1 MSKKISTLAAGNLVK
16 LNENGAAK
24 KFIFLEHN
32 HYGKGEVTLF
42 RKDTAGF
49 RAFAPSDGSS
59 YNVYNGCSLDDFCNV
74 EFVGRL
80 DPVIQACL
88 IPVPIPTIRGH
99 VYGEWDATVQ
109 TIYRRG
115 FSLSCTE
122 VGLSGAGTEGK
133 KFSYFS
139 SNANRIAYHDETTK
153 AVSWWLRSSS
163 SGGYRYAF
171 FVYADGSVSSDRAY
185 YAYCCARP
193 ALALSSEI
201 LVSDSPDSSGC
212 YTIEDAVIAGEQY
225 QKVNGV
231 WRRMC

>member
-1 MSKKISTLAAGNLVK
+1 MK

-32 HYGKGEVTLF
+32 HYGKGEVTLL

-49 RAFAPSDGSS
+49 RAFAPSDGGS

-74 EFVGRL
+74 EFIGRL

-88 IPVPIPTIRGH
+88 IAVPIPTIRGH
-99 VYGEWDATVQ
+99 VQGTWDATVQ
-109 TIYRRG
+109 TLQRRG

-133 KFSYFS
+133 KFSYFGS
-139 SNANRIAYHDETTK
+139 DANRIAYHDETTT
-153 AVSWWLRSSS
+153 AVFWWLRSSHS
-163 SGGYRYAF
+163 SSDNGADY
-171 FVYADGSVSSDRAY
+171 VNADGGLSYDSVS
-185 YAYCCARP
+185 YALSCARP
-193 ALALSSEI
+193 ALALSSEL

>member
-1 MSKKISTLAAGNLVK
+1 MK
-16 LNENGAAK
+16 LNENGVAK

-49 RAFAPSDGSS
+49 RAFAPGSS
-59 YNVYNGCSLDDFCNV
+59 CYNVYNGASLDDFCNV
-74 EFVGRL
+74 EFIGRL

-88 IPVPIPTIRGH
+88 IAVPIPTIRGH
-99 VYGEWDATVQ
+99 VNGTWDATVQ
-109 TIYRRG
+109 TLQRRG

-139 SNANRIAYHDETTK
+139 SNANRIAYHDETTTE
-153 AVSWWLRSSS
+153 VRWWLRSSYS
-163 SGGYRYAF
+163 DNDYYAHN
-171 FVYADGSVSSDRAY
+171 VIADGSLGSSRAY
-185 YAYCCARP
+185 YANDCARP
-193 ALALSSEI
+193 ALALSSEL

>member
-16 LNENGAAK
+16 LNENGTAK

-99 VYGEWDATVQ
+99 VYGEWDSTVQ
-109 TIYRRG
+109 TLYRRG

-153 AVSWWLRSSS
+153 AVGWWLRSSY
-163 SGGYRYAF
+163 SGDGYSAS
-171 FVYADGSVSSDRAY
+171 FVITSGSVGRS
-185 YAYCCARP
+185 YAYNATRCARP

>member
-24 KFIFLEHN
+24 KFIFLQHN
-32 HYGKGEVTLF
+32 HYGKGEVTLL
-42 RKDTAGF
+42 RKDSAGF
-49 RAFAPSDGSS
+49 RAFAPGSSS

-74 EFVGRL
+74 EFIGRL
-80 DPVIQACL
+80 DPVIRACL
-88 IPVPIPTIRGH
+88 IDVPIPTIRGH
-99 VYGEWDATVQ
+99 VNGTWDTTVQ
-109 TIYRRG
+109 TLYRKG
-115 FSLSCTE
+115 FSLSGTE
-122 VGLSGAGTEGK
+122 VGSGGSGTEGT
-133 KFSYFS
+133 KFSYFG
-139 SNANRIAYHDETTK
+139 SNANRIAYHDETTT
-153 AVSWWLRSSS
+153 AVYWWLRSSTS
-163 SGGYRYAF
+163 SNYNNAYY
-171 FVYADGSVSSDRAY
+171 VLTDGSVNIIYAY
-185 YAYCCARP
+185 YANRCARP

>member
-1 MSKKISTLAAGNLVK
+1 MK
-16 LNENGAAK
+16 LNENGVAK

-49 RAFAPSDGSS
+49 RAFAPGSS
-59 YNVYNGCSLDDFCNV
+59 CYNVYNGASLDDFCNV
-74 EFVGRL
+74 EFIGRL

-88 IPVPIPTIRGH
+88 IAVPIPTIRGH
-99 VYGEWDATVQ
+99 VNGTWDATVQ
-109 TIYRRG
+109 TLQRRG

-122 VGLSGAGTEGK
+122 AGLSGAGTEGK

-139 SNANRIAYHDETTK
+139 SNANRIAYHDETTTE
-153 AVSWWLRSSS
+153 VFWWLRSS
-163 SGGYRYAF
+163 G
-171 FVYADGSVSSDRAY
+171 SDRNYIAY
-185 YAYCCARP
+185 NVTPDGGLYSYGGAYLADYCARP
-193 ALALSSEI
+193 ALALSSEL

>member
-1 MSKKISTLAAGNLVK
+1 MK

-32 HYGKGEVTLF
+32 HYGKGEVTLL

-49 RAFAPSDGSS
+49 RAFAPSDGGN

-74 EFVGRL
+74 EFIGRL

-88 IPVPIPTIRGH
+88 IAVPIPTIRGY
-99 VYGEWDATVQ
+99 VQGTWGATVQ
-109 TIYRRG
+109 TLQRRG

-133 KFSYFS
+133 KFSYFGS
-139 SNANRIAYHDETTK
+139 DANRIAYHDETTT
-153 AVSWWLRSSS
+153 AVIWWLRSSYS
-163 SGGYRYAF
+163 S
-171 FVYADGSVSSDRAY
+171 SSDSAY
-185 YAYCCARP
+185 GVTAVGGLYDYGVCYASYCARP
-193 ALALSSEI
+193 ALALSSEL

>member
-1 MSKKISTLAAGNLVK
+1 MK

-32 HYGKGEVTLF
+32 HYGKGEVTLL

-49 RAFAPSDGSS
+49 RAFAPSDGGS

-74 EFVGRL
+74 EFIGRL

-88 IPVPIPTIRGH
+88 IAVPIPTIRGH
-99 VYGEWDATVQ
+99 VQGTWDATVQ
-109 TIYRRG
+109 TLQRRG

-133 KFSYFS
+133 KFSYFGS
-139 SNANRIAYHDETTK
+139 DANRIAYHDETTT
-153 AVSWWLRSSS
+153 AVDWWLRSSYS
-163 SGGYRYAF
+163 SY
-171 FVYADGSVSSDRAY
+171 VYIAY
-185 YAYCCARP
+185 YCARP
-193 ALALSSEI
+193 ALALSSEL

>member
-16 LNENGAAK
+16 LNENGVAK

-49 RAFAPSDGSS
+49 RAFAPGSS
-59 YNVYNGCSLDDFCNV
+59 CYNVYNGASLDDFCNV
-74 EFVGRL
+74 EFIGRL

-88 IPVPIPTIRGH
+88 IAVPIPTIRGH
-99 VYGEWDATVQ
+99 VNGTWDATVQ
-109 TIYRRG
+109 TLQRRG

-139 SNANRIAYHDETTK
+139 SNANRIAYHDETTTE
-153 AVSWWLRSSS
+153 VYWWLRSSS
-163 SGGYRYAF
+163 SVDRDYACL
-171 FVYADGSVSSDRAY
+171 VNADGSLSSDRAC
-185 YAYCCARP
+185 YARYCARP
-193 ALALSSEI
+193 ALALSSEL

>member
-1 MSKKISTLAAGNLVK
+1 MK

-24 KFIFLEHN
+24 KFIFLQHN
-32 HYGKGEVTLF
+32 HYGKGEVTLL
-42 RKDTAGF
+42 RKDSAGF
-49 RAFAPSDGSS
+49 RAFTPGSS
-59 YNVYNGCSLDDFCNV
+59 AYNVYNGCSLDDFCNV

-153 AVSWWLRSSS
+153 AVSWWLRSSYS
-163 SGGYRYAF
+163 SDNY
-171 FVYADGSVSSDRAY
+171 YADSVSPGGSVYND
-185 YAYCCARP
+185 YACNANYCARP

>member
-1 MSKKISTLAAGNLVK
+1 MK

-24 KFIFLEHN
+24 KFIFLQHN
-32 HYGKGEVTLF
+32 HYGKGEVTLL

-49 RAFAPSDGSS
+49 RAFAPGSS
-59 YNVYNGCSLDDFCNV
+59 CYNVYNGASLDDFCNV
-74 EFVGRL
+74 EFIGRL

-88 IPVPIPTIRGH
+88 IAVPIPTIRGH
-99 VYGEWDATVQ
+99 VQGTWDATVQ
-109 TIYRRG
+109 TLQRRG

-122 VGLSGAGTEGK
+122 VGLSGAGTEGT
-133 KFSYFS
+133 KFNYFS
-139 SNANRIAYHDETTK
+139 SDANRIAYHDETTT
-153 AVSWWLRSSS
+153 AVSWWLRSSYS
-163 SGGYRYAF
+163 DDYLSAYYVNSGGSLNYNYA
-171 FVYADGSVSSDRAY
+171 YRAY
-185 YAYCCARP
+185 SCARP

>member
-1 MSKKISTLAAGNLVK
+1 MK
-16 LNENGAAK
+16 LNENGVAK

-49 RAFAPSDGSS
+49 RAFAPGSS
-59 YNVYNGCSLDDFCNV
+59 CYNVYNGASLDDFCNV
-74 EFVGRL
+74 EFIGRL

-88 IPVPIPTIRGH
+88 IAVPIPTIRGH
-99 VYGEWDATVQ
+99 VNGTWDATVQ
-109 TIYRRG
+109 TLQRRG

-139 SNANRIAYHDETTK
+139 SNANRIAYHDETTTE
-153 AVSWWLRSSS
+153 VNWWLRSSY
-163 SGGYRYAF
+163 SGSNDYACL
-171 FVYADGSVSSDRAY
+171 VRADGSLFNAYAY
-185 YAYCCARP
+185 YAYYCARP
-193 ALALSSEI
+193 ALALSSEL

>member
-24 KFIFLEHN
+24 KFIFLQHN
-32 HYGKGEVTLF
+32 HYGKGEVTLL
-42 RKDTAGF
+42 RKDSAGF
-49 RAFAPSDGSS
+49 RAFAPGSSS

-74 EFVGRL
+74 EFIGRL
-80 DPVIQACL
+80 DPVIRACL
-88 IPVPIPTIRGH
+88 IDVPIPTIRGH
-99 VYGEWDATVQ
+99 VNGTWDATVQ
-109 TIYRRG
+109 TLYRKG
-115 FSLSCTE
+115 FSLSGTE
-122 VGLSGAGTEGK
+122 VGSGGSGTEGT
-133 KFSYFS
+133 KFSYFG
-139 SNANRIAYHDETTK
+139 SNANRIAYHDETTT
-153 AVSWWLRSSS
+153 AVYWLLRSSRS
-163 SGGYRYAF
+163 SDYRYAYR
-171 FVYADGSVSSDRAY
+171 VDTDGSVYYNDAY
-185 YAYCCARP
+185 IAYLCARP